1 MQERGRQWNLVLIL
15 ARDLVSRLTTAAFVV
30 DAEGTLIYFNEA
42 AEPLL
47 GRTYAEAG
55 ELRAGE
61 WATEWSPTDDAGNPI
76 PLTDLPLGI
85 AFGEGREAHR
95 SFRIVRPDGAARV
108 IAVTAIPLFARAEEL
123 VGAVAVFWEDAGSRD
138 DR

>member
-1 MQERGRQWNLVLIL
+1 MEDRGHHWNLVLIL

-61 WATEWSPTDDAGNPI
+61 WATEWNPTDEDGRPI
-76 PLTDLPLGI
+76 PLAELPLGI
-85 AFGEGREAHR
+85 AFRERREAHR
-95 SFRIVRPDGAARV
+95 SFRIVRPDGAARD
-108 IAVTAIPLFARAEEL
+108 IAVTALPLFERADEL
-123 VGAVAVFWEDAGSRD
+123 VGAVAIFWEDSSKGGR
-138 DR
+138 

>member
-1 MQERGRQWNLVLIL
+1 MQDPARQWNLVLIL

-61 WATEWSPTDDAGNPI
+61 WATEWNPRDEEGRAI
-76 PLTDLPLGI
+76 RLRELPLGI
-85 AFGEGREAHR
+85 AFAEGREAHR
-95 SFRIVRPDGAARV
+95 SFRIVRPDGAERA
-108 IAVTAIPLFARAEEL
+108 IAVTAIPLFARTDEL
-123 VGAVAVFWEDAGSRD
+123 VGAV
-138 DR
+138 

>member
-1 MQERGRQWNLVLIL
+1 MQHRTRQKNLVLIL
-15 ARDLVSRLTTAAFVV
+15 ARDLASRLTSAAFVV
-30 DAEGTLIYFNEA
+30 DAEGTLIFFNEA

-61 WATEWSPTDDAGNPI
+61 WATEWNPTDEGGRPI
-76 PLTDLPLGI
+76 RLADLPLGI
-85 AFGEGREAHR
+85 AFREGREAHR
-95 SFRIVRPDGAARV
+95 AFRIVGADGVARS
-108 IAVTAIPLFARAEEL
+108 IAVTAIPLFARAHEV
-123 VGAVAVFWEDAGSRD
+123 VGAVAIFWEDRPKG

>member
-1 MQERGRQWNLVLIL
+1 MHHPARQWNLVLIL

-30 DAEGTLIYFNEA
+30 DADGTLIYFNEA

-61 WATEWSPTDDAGNPI
+61 WASEWNPTDQDGHAI

-85 AFGEGREAHR
+85 AFAQGREAHR
-95 SFRIVRPDGAARV
+95 SFRITRPDGAARA
-108 IAVTAIPLFARAEEL
+108 IGVTAIPLFARADEL
-123 VGAVAVFWEDAGSRD
+123 AGAMALFWEDRPEG

>member
-1 MQERGRQWNLVLIL
+1 MQDRARQWNLMLIL

-30 DAEGTLIYFNEA
+30 DADGTLIYFNEA

-61 WATEWSPTDDAGNPI
+61 WATEWNPTDEEGRPI
-76 PLTDLPLGI
+76 PLADLPLGI
-85 AFGEGREAHR
+85 AFGQGQEAHR
-95 SFRIVRPDGAARV
+95 SFWIVRPDGAKRA
-108 IAVTAIPLFARAEEL
+108 IAVTAIPLFARADDL
-123 VGAVAVFWEDAGSRD
+123 IGAVALFWEDRPKG

>member
-1 MQERGRQWNLVLIL
+1 MQDRGRQWNLVLIL
-15 ARDLVSRLTTAAFVV
+15 ARDLASRLTTAAFVV

-61 WATEWSPTDDAGNPI
+61 WATEWNPTDEDGRPI
-76 PLTDLPLGI
+76 SLADLPLGI
-85 AFGEGREAHR
+85 AFGEKREAHR
-95 SFRIVRPDGAARV
+95 SFRIVGADGATRD
-108 IAVTAIPLFARAEEL
+108 IAVTALPLFERANEL
-123 VGAVAVFWEDAGSRD
+123 VGAMALFWEDSSKGGR
-138 DR
+138 

>member
-1 MQERGRQWNLVLIL
+1 MQDRAHQRNLVLIL
-15 ARDLVSRLTTAAFVV
+15 ARDLASRLTTAAFVV
-30 DAEGTLIYFNEA
+30 DAAGTLVYFNEA

-61 WATEWSPTDDAGNPI
+61 WATDWKPTDEGGLPI
-76 PLTDLPLGI
+76 ALADLPLGI
-85 AFGEGREAHR
+85 AFREGREAHR
-95 SFRIVRPDGAARV
+95 ALRIVGGDGVART
-108 IAVTAIPLFARAEEL
+108 IAVTAIPLFARSDEVL
-123 VGAVAVFWEDAGSRD
+123 GAMALFWEDRPKG

>member
-1 MQERGRQWNLVLIL
+1 MQDRGRQWNLVLIL

-30 DAEGTLIYFNEA
+30 DAEGTLIFFNEA

-61 WATEWSPTDDAGNPI
+61 WAAEWNPTDAEGRSI
-76 PLTDLPLGI
+76 PLGELPLGI
-85 AFGEGREAHR
+85 AFGDRREAHR
-95 SFRIVRPDGAARV
+95 SFRIMRPDGAAKD
-108 IAVTAIPLFARAEEL
+108 IAVTALPLFERADEL
-123 VGAVAVFWEDAGSRD
+123 VGAVALFWEDSSKGGR
-138 DR
+138 

>member
-1 MQERGRQWNLVLIL
+1 MQDLARQWNLVLIL
-15 ARDLVSRLTTAAFVV
+15 ARDLLSRLTTAAFVV

-61 WATEWSPTDDAGNPI
+61 WATEWNPTDDDGRSI
-76 PLTDLPLGI
+76 PLTELPLGI

-95 SFRIVRPDGAARV
+95 SFRIVRPDGVALA
-108 IAVTAIPLFARAEEL
+108 IAVTAIPLFARADEL
-123 VGAVAVFWEDAGSRD
+123 IGAVALFWADTAEGER
-138 DR
+138 

>member
-1 MQERGRQWNLVLIL
+1 MQNRSPQRNLILIL
-15 ARDLVSRLTTAAFVV
+15 ARDLASRLTTAAFVV
-30 DAEGTLIYFNEA
+30 DADGTLIYYNEA

-61 WATEWSPTDDAGNPI
+61 WAAEWAPSDEVGRPI

-85 AFGEGREAHR
+85 AFREGREAHR
-95 SFRIVRPDGAARV
+95 AFRIVGGDGVPRH
-108 IAVTAIPLFARAEEL
+108 IAVTAIPLFARAGEP
-123 VGAVAVFWEDAGSRD
+123 VGAVAVFWEDRAEGER
-138 DR
+138 